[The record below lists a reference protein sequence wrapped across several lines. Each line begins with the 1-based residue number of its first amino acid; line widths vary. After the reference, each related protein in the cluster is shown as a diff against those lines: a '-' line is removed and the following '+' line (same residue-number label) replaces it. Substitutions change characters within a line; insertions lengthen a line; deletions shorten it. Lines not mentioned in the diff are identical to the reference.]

1 MLQANRK
8 AGKGLTTVN
17 RVGKRGKR
25 KKVGERAIVA
35 GGWDRW
41 LSEAQ
46 SMPARATVDVVQERR
61 LGRAGSLSPPSAC
74 LVCV

>member
-17 RVGKRGKR
+17 RVGKRGKK

-46 SMPARATVDVVQERR
+46 SMPARAIVDVVQERR
-61 LGRAGSLSPPSAC
+61 LGRAGSLSPSAC